1 MSEKLKILV
10 VESDS
15 FYGRLAT
22 TILKSDFDIQVFQS
36 PMDALDQ
43 LKKENFDIAI
53 IDYNLQGANGLWLLT
68 RMKNDYPEVEA
79 IMTGP
84 QDSAISSQSIGAG
97 AVDYFAKPFS
107 YESIKLT
114 IERTQKFL
122 DINQKLKKAELN
134 QVILKKELEQRNGYE
149 IISKSKVMEEVKMMM
164 SKVAESDST
173 SVIITGESGVG
184 KELVARGIHNM
195 SPRKNEYFGAVNMSA
210 ISDSLFESEFFG
222 HKKGSFTGAI
232 GDRAGWF
239 EIANKGTLFL
249 DEIGDM
255 PMNQQIKMLRVLED
269 RKYIKVGSQ
278 SENRFD
284 IRIVSATNK
293 DIRDLN
299 SGREFRLD
307 LFHRIGTFEIYVPPL
322 RERKEDI
329 PLLIDHFTRTFAN
342 KVRKDIT
349 HVETSTMKK
358 ISEYSFPG
366 NVRELRNIVERAVI
380 LCDGKILNDDC
391 FRNIISEEVT
401 EPRTDLSEIF
411 DLEIIEK
418 ETILRALKKVSYNK
432 SQAAKLLNLNWN
444 ALYRRLEKHQIIIPD

>member
-1 MSEKLKILV
+1 MSENLNILV

-22 TILKSDFDIQVFQS
+22 TILRKDFDVQVFQS
-36 PMDALDQ
+36 PIDALDQ
-43 LKKENFDIAI
+43 LKRESFDIAI
-53 IDYNLQGANGLWLLT
+53 IDYNLPGANGLRLLN
-68 RMKNDYPEVEA
+68 RMKNEYPNIEA

-84 QDSAISSQSIGAG
+84 QDSAISSQAIGAG
-97 AVDYFAKPFS
+97 AVDYFPKPFS
-107 YESIKLT
+107 YDVIKLS

-122 DINQKLKKAELN
+122 TINQKLKKAELN
-134 QVILKKELEQRNGYE
+134 QDTLKKELEQRNGYE
-149 IISKSKVMEEVKMMM
+149 IISKSRAMEEVKMMM
-164 SKVAESDST
+164 AKVAESDST
-173 SVIITGESGVG
+173 SVIITGESGAG

-278 SENRFD
+278 SENKFD
-284 IRIVSATNK
+284 VRIISATNK
-293 DIRDLN
+293 NIRDLN
-299 SGREFRLD
+299 SGKDFRLD

-329 PLLIDHFTRTFAN
+329 PLLVNHFMRSFSS
-342 KVRKDIT
+342 KVRKEIT
-349 HVETSTMKK
+349 HVDSSTMQKV
-358 ISEYSFPG
+358 SEYSFPG

-380 LCDGKILNDDC
+380 LCDGKVLNDDS
-391 FRNIISEEVT
+391 FRNIISVPA
-401 EPRTDLSEIF
+401 EPQTDLNEIY
-411 DLEIIEK
+411 DLEIIER
-418 ETILRALKKVSYNK
+418 ETIIRALRKVSFNK

-444 ALYRRLEKHQIIIPD
+444 ALYRRLEKHQIVIPD